1 MPRWVLPRLLS
12 KPQKRDQVYEIAFE
26 DVALCFIRRRVCWFI
41 QTWRGRRRSVKKAM
55 YILLVHTIRML
66 CVISRSLITSSNLP
80 PKSAFLPNFH
90 GANACPLSNISSS
103 VLWEH
108 EKNMQNATK
117 LNVVPKMKYAVY
129 AMLRTANASGV
140 AQLVA
145 MARETA
151 SPHVFGDVHET
162 GPRNC
167 RQTIRAD
174 DECFGCRVVIE
185 NNPDN
190 CVVP

>member
-1 MPRWVLPRLLS
+1 MPRWVLPRMLS

-26 DVALCFIRRRVCWFI
+26 DVAVCFIRRRVCWFI

-103 VLWEH
+103 VLSG
-108 EKNMQNATK
+108 NMKRTCKNATK
-117 LNVVPKMKYAVY
+117 LNVVPKMKYAFY
-129 AMLRTANASGV
+129 AMLRTANASVMLPSGWRWRGRRTTK
-140 AQLVA
+140 L
-145 MARETA
+145 
-151 SPHVFGDVHET
+151 
-162 GPRNC
+162 
-167 RQTIRAD
+167 QT
-174 DECFGCRVVIE
+174 
-185 NNPDN
+185 NNKSRR
-190 CVVP
+190 